1 MCKVCKNIVERCDM
15 PAMHT
20 WWVDLCNLDDGLL
33 PSPSAWGASSEKS
46 TIHPTQIWP
55 TFWIKSI
62 PLWYGHNFEYNLSPL
77 IWPLLSTICSTLIW
91 PNFWVQSIP
100 SDIAIIL
107 STISSSWYD
116 HTLDAWITI
125 DKKRV
130 WQDYKSEI
138 FLLGCFFSAQL
149 IVVKDCKTRA
159 LTYSF
164 CLHVWLVWSMINGTK
179 LSGELCE
186 QCQVAWSRTVL
197 CELRE

>member
-1 MCKVCKNIVERCDM
+1 MTQSLQSRRRSAAIPVCR
-15 PAMHT
+15 
-20 WWVDLCNLDDGLL
+20 
-33 PSPSAWGASSEKS
+33 
-46 TIHPTQIWP
+46 
-55 TFWIKSI
+55 
-62 PLWYGHNFEYNLSPL
+62 GHQQ
-77 IWPLLSTICSTLIW
+77 WKSTICSPLIW

-100 SDIAIIL
+100 LRFGQTFQYNLFPSDMATLL
-107 STISSSWYD
+107 STIYPIWYD

-164 CLHVWLVWSMINGTK
+164 CLHMCGYWLVWSMINGTK

-186 QCQVAWSRTVL
+186 QCQVAWSRTLL